1 MVFQMIGVE
10 RMDKDRIL
18 RTFLELVQIN
28 SETGYEGTLHGV
40 LKRMFHALDL
50 TVQEDQASQ
59 QLDTHVNNL
68 IISIPATAGYEWCE
82 PICFTAHMDT
92 VTPGAKI
99 KPQIYEDGYI
109 YSDGTTIL
117 GADDKAGLTAM
128 IELVRILKEDQIAHG
143 AIQLIV
149 TVQEEVGLQGAKAL
163 DPSLLNAHYGF
174 TVDAHAA
181 IGTTIVASPYQSEI
195 EIIFYG
201 TRANSNHS
209 SSHVSAITL
218 LTRAL
223 RQLRSTYTDDQSTIQ
238 ISHFEGD
245 SGTDNLQDRV
255 ILTIT
260 LRSFEKDLFDAQLN
274 HIKDTFQQIAHNYQT
289 VAEVNVKQQLPGFNL
304 QSPCKAITLAQ
315 DSATALN
322 LSATTTLTQDSSD
335 GNILNELGI
344 PTVILGVG
352 YENIHSTA
360 ERISIESLYLLTRQ
374 LVEIVKLSR
383 QSDNLI

>member
-1 MVFQMIGVE
+1 
-10 RMDKDRIL
+10 MDKDRLL
-18 RTFLELVQIN
+18 RTFLELVKIN
-28 SETGYEGTLHGV
+28 SETGYETTLHGV

-50 TVQEDQASQ
+50 TVQEDQAGH

-68 IISIPATAGYEWCE
+68 IVSIPATAGYAWCE

-92 VTPGAKI
+92 VTPGAKV
-99 KPQIYEDGYI
+99 KPQIDEDGYI

-143 AIQLIV
+143 AIQLII

-163 DPSLLNAHYGF
+163 DPSLLNAEYGF

-195 EIIFYG
+195 EIVLYG
-201 TRANSNHS
+201 SRTNTNHS

-218 LTRAL
+218 LTQAL
-223 RQLRSTYTDDQSTIQ
+223 RQLRSTTDDQSTIQ

-245 SGTDNLQDRV
+245 SGTETLQDRV
-255 ILTIT
+255 TLTIT
-260 LRSFEKDLFDAQLN
+260 LHSFEKDLFDAQFN
-274 HIKDTFQQIAHNYQT
+274 HIKETFQQIAHNYQT
-289 VAEVNVKQQLPGFNL
+289 GVEVNVKQQLPGFNL
-304 QSPCKAITLAQ
+304 QPPCKAITLAQ
-315 DSATALN
+315 ASATALN

-352 YENIHSTA
+352 YENIHTTA